1 MDVFVLGKRMDD
13 ERHRLKPEIRQLVIL
28 SLLADAE
35 GPVPAQQLKDT
46 LFDSYPE
53 RPDSAHKR
61 FSDDLRGLRDAGLVQ
76 YDSLRSPVTL
86 VRWAKEPGLHLT
98 GREHEALQE
107 ARDIAGTRAPGVSR
121 VPGGATEQLAVVAA
135 LLRHLEEAIDVEVSE
150 LGDRIGHRPTRVRKL
165 LERLQKMQAEY
176 GDVTD
181 PIDGLNVLNNPK
193 TGLAASATLI
203 DAGDA
208 PRRRSTGNPRIGMEV
223 FGLFAYNSA
232 EANDRLELIELAL
245 RSGVHSDP
253 KSLLS
258 ARDKLQTWQQ
268 RLSGLEGVTV

>member
-1 MDVFVLGKRMDD
+1 MDD

-61 FSDDLRGLRDAGLVQ
+61 FSDDLRGLKDAGLVQ

-86 VRWAKEPGLHLT
+86 VQWAKDPRLHLT

-107 ARDIAGTRAPGVSR
+107 ARAIAGTRAPGVSR
-121 VPGGATEQLAVVAA
+121 VPGGATEQLAVVAG
-135 LLRHLEEAIDVEVSE
+135 LLRHLEEALDVDVSE

-165 LERLQKMQAEY
+165 LQRLQDMQDEY

-181 PIDGLNVLNNPK
+181 PVDGMNVRHHPK
-193 TGLAASATLI
+193 TGLAASATLT
-203 DAGDA
+203 DSGDA
-208 PRRRSTGNPRIGMEV
+208 PRRRSTGHRRIGMEV

-245 RSGVHSDP
+245 QSDKHSDVESLQSARE
-253 KSLLS
+253 KLLS
-258 ARDKLQTWQQ
+258 WQQ
-268 RLSGLEGVTV
+268 RLSVLEARTE